1 MRPGIGPR
9 DGDGVVLPGE
19 VAEGPARVVGGEDG
33 ELRDL
38 VLADNLFLLQSSVI
52 VLALVRVKLEIQYL
66 RSLSCL

>member
-9 DGDGVVLPGE
+9 DGDGVVLPGGVE
-19 VAEGPARVVGGEDG
+19 EDPAQVVGGEDM
-33 ELRDL
+33 LRDL

>member
-19 VAEGPARVVGGEDG
+19 VEEDPAQVVGGEDV
-33 ELRDL
+33 LRDL

-52 VLALVRVKLEIQYL
+52 VLALVRVKLDIQYL